1 MKNHAP
7 KKKWTRLPVL
17 LLALSVLPATSLQA
31 QTTLPPGGT
40 FIDDDG
46 NPHEGAIEAIA
57 AADITTG
64 CGSELFCPSAPVTR
78 AEMAAFLVRALG
90 QGPLPA
96 AGTFSDVPAGQWY
109 TGFVERVAQLGIST
123 GYADGTF
130 KPSSPTSRAE
140 MALFLMRALDLSPQ
154 DHAGTFSDVPDGTF
168 FTGAVEA
175 IAAVG
180 ITNGCGGGR
189 YCPFDQVLR
198 DQMATFL
205 TRGLDLTP
213 NVPPPRV
220 TSIALITVASGFD
233 RPLFLASPP
242 GDDRLFIVE
251 QTGRIRIVG
260 GGTFLDL
267 SAAISNGGERGLLG
281 LAFHPDYAS
290 NGRFF
295 VNYTNTSGDTR
306 VVEYQTSPN
315 PNVAD
320 LSSAQQLLSIDQP
333 ASNHNGG
340 WLGFGPDG
348 LLYIAMGDGGG
359 GNDQFGN
366 AQNPTSLLGKI
377 LRMNVNQPNPGAE
390 IWVTGVRNPWRNAF
404 DGDLLY
410 VADVGQNAR
419 EEVNVIS
426 RNATGINLGWP
437 AMEGSNCLD
446 GPCGGFVLPVAEYT
460 HSQGCSITGGYVYR
474 GAALAGLAGTYFY
487 SDFCQGSLR
496 SFRFTS
502 TGITASRIWTGVG
515 DMGSVTSFGVDS
527 AGEIYVVTVDGR
539 IRKIV
544 SG

>member
-1 MKNHAP
+1 MRTKH
-7 KKKWTRLPVL
+7 KVLWL
-17 LLALSVLPATSLQA
+17 LLLVLALAGLPAAQA

-40 FIDDDG
+40 FLDDDG

-57 AADITTG
+57 AAGITTG
-64 CGSELFCPSAPVTR
+64 CRTDLFCPQAPVTR

-90 QGPLPA
+90 QSPLA
-96 AGTFSDVPAGQWY
+96 SSGTFSDVPAGQWY
-109 TGFVERVAQLGIST
+109 TGFVERIAQLGIST

-130 KPSSPTSRAE
+130 RPLSPTSRGE
-140 MALFLMRALDLSPQ
+140 MALFLMRALDLAPRS
-154 DHAGTFSDVPDGTF
+154 HAGTFTDVAAGAF
-168 FTGAVEA
+168 FTEAVEA
-175 IAAVG
+175 IAAAG

-205 TRGLDLTP
+205 TRGWDLVP
-213 NVPPPRV
+213 NVPPPRA
-220 TSIALITVASGFD
+220 TRLALATIASGFD

-242 GDDRLFIVE
+242 GDDRLFVVE

-267 SAAISNGGERGLLG
+267 SASVSSGGERGLLG
-281 LAFHPDYAS
+281 LAFHPNYAT
-290 NGRFF
+290 NGRFY

-306 VVEYQTSPN
+306 VVEYEASTDPN
-315 PNVAD
+315 RANTG
-320 LSSAQQLLSIDQP
+320 SARQLLAVEQP

-348 LLYIAMGDGGG
+348 LLYIALGDGGG
-359 GNDQFGN
+359 ANDQFGN
-366 AQNPTSLLGKI
+366 AQDPSSLLGKI
-377 LRMNVNQPNPGAE
+377 LRMNVDQQSPGAE
-390 IWVTGVRNPWRNAF
+390 IWVMGARNPWRNSF

-410 VADVGQNAR
+410 VADVGQNSR

-426 RNATGINLGWP
+426 RSATGVNLGWP
-437 AMEGSNCLD
+437 RMEGSSCLS
-446 GPCGGFVLPVAEYT
+446 GPCGGFVGPVAEYT

-474 GAALAGLAGTYFY
+474 GTALAGLAGTYFY
-487 SDFCQGSLR
+487 SDFCEGTLR
-496 SFRFTS
+496 SFRYTGS
-502 TGITASRIWTGVG
+502 GITDSKIWTEVG

-527 AGEIYVVTVDGR
+527 VGEIYVVTVDGR